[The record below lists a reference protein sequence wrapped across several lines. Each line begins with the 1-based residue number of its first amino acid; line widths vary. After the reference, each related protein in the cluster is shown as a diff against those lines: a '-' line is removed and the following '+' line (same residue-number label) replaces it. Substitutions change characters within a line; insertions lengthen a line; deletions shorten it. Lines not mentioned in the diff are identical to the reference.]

1 MHYVTATVVET
12 EQLRP
17 RVRRI
22 RLGGPELA
30 GLPWR
35 AGQQV
40 RVRVDDLTFLSSL
53 VQGKALD
60 QLRTYSVFD
69 FDQARGLL
77 DLCVFQRDDGDSPGL
92 RWSPQV
98 AVGDPVA
105 FVGPEGRLVVAAAA
119 AYHVFAG
126 EETAQLAFAA
136 MLPALPARARV
147 FGVLEVASADE
158 RLDLARGDELTWH
171 WRASTWAVAGSTRNT
186 VTVAVALSSITP

>member
-126 EETAQLAFAA
+126 E
-136 MLPALPARARV
+136 
-147 FGVLEVASADE
+147 